1 MHKCPR
7 SSGPNYHLSYHI
19 SFIIHSAIM
28 VKARAEK
35 LGRLITS
42 AFGAWWTLIRPIFFH
57 IVCSHHYSRCLRHAE
72 HSLAPAA
79 PTFHFIFCYGRSAER
94 VAGKIVSTEQSLGF
108 FAFSSF
114 IFLSFRPW
122 QGSEVYR
129 LRSQRL
135 MDNFLAPPKPKFGF
149 ICNRDQLC
157 TTVSLLSEH
166 APISRSA
173 LQHPHLLALLS

>member
-1 MHKCPR
+1 MHKCLR

-79 PTFHFIFCYGRSAER
+79 PTFHFIFLLRPECGKGCRKNRLDRAVVRFLCIFKFHISVVSDLGK
-94 VAGKIVSTEQSLGF
+94 VARYTDC
-108 FAFSSF
+108 AA
-114 IFLSFRPW
+114 
-122 QGSEVYR
+122 
-129 LRSQRL
+129 
-135 MDNFLAPPKPKFGF
+135 NA
-149 ICNRDQLC
+149 
-157 TTVSLLSEH
+157 
-166 APISRSA
+166 
-173 LQHPHLLALLS
+173 